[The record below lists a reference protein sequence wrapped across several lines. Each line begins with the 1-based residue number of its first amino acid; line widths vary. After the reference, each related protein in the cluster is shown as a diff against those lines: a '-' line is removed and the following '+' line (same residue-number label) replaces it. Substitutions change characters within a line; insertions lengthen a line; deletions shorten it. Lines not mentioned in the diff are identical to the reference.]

1 MSETGDDLIDFL
13 AQTERAAEL
22 LSQQR
27 DSTVAIEELREALV
41 CILKVDQQVDLVHRA
56 LTATQIVD
64 ALAQFDFAWV
74 RPIAEFGFRD
84 SLLPPGIPG
93 RLDEEQLKH
102 KNEIWRIYK
111 NDADP
116 HPSNPHAHNVETGY
130 KLHLGNGQLYK
141 KRDLIGSMQR
151 KDLLSLR
158 EKVKHVVLP
167 PLEA

>member
-1 MSETGDDLIDFL
+1 MSEAGDDLIDFL

-27 DSTVAIEELREALV
+27 DSTVAIEDSEALV

-74 RPIAEFGFRD
+74 RPIAEFGFRG
-84 SLLPPGIPG
+84 SLLPHGIPG

-141 KRDLIGSMQR
+141 KRDLIGSIQR